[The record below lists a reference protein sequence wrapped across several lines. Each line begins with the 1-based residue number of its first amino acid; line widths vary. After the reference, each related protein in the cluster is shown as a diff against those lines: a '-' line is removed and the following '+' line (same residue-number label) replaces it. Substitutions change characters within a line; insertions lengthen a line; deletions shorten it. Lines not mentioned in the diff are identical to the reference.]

1 MLNNLDYKG
10 IEFPVSRKDFDKI
23 EKKNG
28 ICIVVFCYNNN
39 LLYPV
44 NISDKKSKSCMNLLL
59 ITDDK
64 KSHYVDFTRFMCNK
78 KKCKNKNHF
87 GKYWLQCFSNERVL
101 VEHKEI
107 CLKINSKQTVNLR
120 SGLIKLKNHFK
131 QLAVPFNIY
140 TDFESVLK
148 GVGG

>member
-44 NISDKKSKSCMNLLL
+44 NISDKKSKNCMNLLL

-87 GKYWLQCFSNERVL
+87 GKY
-101 VEHKEI
+101 
-107 CLKINSKQTVNLR
+107 
-120 SGLIKLKNHFK
+120 
-131 QLAVPFNIY
+131 
-140 TDFESVLK
+140 
-148 GVGG
+148 

>member
-1 MLNNLDYKG
+1 MKSLINIKSSYYKCFLWFHIRYLNPLKIHSEKKPIAGKNMLNNLDYKG

-44 NISDKKSKSCMNLLL
+44 NISDKKSKNCMNLLL

-87 GKYWLQCFSNERVL
+87 GKY
-101 VEHKEI
+101 
-107 CLKINSKQTVNLR
+107 
-120 SGLIKLKNHFK
+120 
-131 QLAVPFNIY
+131 
-140 TDFESVLK
+140 
-148 GVGG
+148 